1 MDAYTDHCACKENGH
16 MQRALQ
22 YLDDAD
28 MEELSYRT
36 IGKLQ
41 NITDEEFEQLELT
54 EAE

>member
-1 MDAYTDHCACKENGH
+1 
-16 MQRALQ
+16 MQRALP